1 MQMHTL
7 RALGAL
13 ALTLLCAQAAAAAA
27 PAASAGSALSV
38 GSIVQALA
46 GLAAVLALVV
56 ALAWALR
63 RYSGMGGTG
72 SGLIR
77 VISATAVGQRERV
90 VLVEVGDTWLLLGVA
105 PGQVRALQTLPK
117 AESAP
122 APAALAVA
130 DQGFAGR
137 LRRMLEKRGHA

>member
-1 MQMHTL
+1 MQRHML
-7 RALGAL
+7 RALAAL
-13 ALTLLCAQAAAAAA
+13 ALLLPCVQALAAAA
-27 PAASAGSALSV
+27 PAAGTGSALSA
-38 GSIVQALA
+38 GSIIQALA
-46 GLAAVLALVV
+46 GLVAVLGLVV

-63 RYSGMGGTG
+63 RYSSLGGSS

-77 VISATAVGQRERV
+77 VVSAAAVGQRERV

-117 AESAP
+117 SESASAP
-122 APAALAVA
+122 AAMAVA

-137 LRRMLEKRGHA
+137 LRRMLEKRNRV